1 MTTKLAEQLT
11 PLSGPAKLKMTA
23 ATVLRHNDMSPTAA
37 TRPFMHEV
45 MRDLAQILALLNV
58 TPTEFERR
66 SLEYLRRE
74 HADMKPPVQVVR
86 HVRKPAHQ
94 VDPAIRRTAMLKV
107 ANRVADVIM
116 MIDGQDI
123 REWTVGQ
130 CLTAG
135 RRKKHEAYVLS
146 VLGSQYQHLDHTK
159 KIGDLVSDS
168 VLMSIIEQGRAHA
181 EQS

>member
-1 MTTKLAEQLT
+1 MNTKLAEQLA
-11 PLSGPAKLKMTA
+11 PISGPAKLKMTA
-23 ATVLRHNDMSPTAA
+23 ATALRANDMSPTAA

-45 MRDLAQILALLNV
+45 MRDLSQILALLNI

-66 SLEYLRRE
+66 ALEYLRRE
-74 HADMKPPVQVVR
+74 HADMKPPVRVAP

-94 VDPAIRRTAMLKV
+94 VDPNIRRSAMLKV
-107 ANRVADVIM
+107 ANHVADVIM

-135 RRKKHEAYVLS
+135 RRKSHEAYVLR
-146 VLGSQYQHLDHTK
+146 VIGNQYRHLDHTK
-159 KIGDLVSDS
+159 KIGDLMTDA
-168 VLMSIIEQGRAHA
+168 VLKSIVEQGRAHA
-181 EQS
+181 EQG